1 MKFFYKAIKDGKAV
15 TGHGE
20 AKDKEAFSASL
31 TKQGLHPLVI
41 KVDKTKGGGLL
52 RFGPSKK
59 VKLSDLVIFT
69 RQLST
74 MISAGVPLARS
85 LAALQNDSE
94 SVYLR
99 EIIGGITHDVEGGA
113 PLGDAFAKYPDVF
126 SDVYV
131 NMVRAGE
138 NGGILDE
145 ILKRL
150 ATQVEQDASIR
161 KKIKS
166 AMMYPIV
173 ILSVTII
180 AFFGIMLVIVPKL
193 GGILLSL
200 GGPNAKLPVY
210 TQAMLNVSNFCVHST
225 IIRHIPILG
234 SIPVLNKLPNLFFI
248 LVLAAIAA
256 VYFRRYI
263 KTPQGKY
270 WFHGM
275 LLRMPIFK
283 TIILKIAIAR
293 FSRTFAS
300 LMSSG
305 VSVLDALAV
314 TGGAI
319 GNKVIEKELK
329 DAAQQVKNGKQ
340 LSEPLSESKHFPPI
354 VSQMLAVGEE
364 TGQTDTVLIKVA
376 DFYEEEV
383 GTMIDGLAAVIEPV
397 MIIFL
402 GGAVG
407 LIAASVMGPIAS
419 LSKNIGNS

>member
-1 MKFFYKAIKDGKAV
+1 MKFFYKGIKDGKAV
-15 TGHGE
+15 TGHSE
-20 AKDKEAFSASL
+20 AKDKAALTANL
-31 TKQGLHPLVI
+31 TKQGIHPLVI
-41 KVDKTKGGGLL
+41 KVDKAKGGGLL
-52 RFGPSKK
+52 SFGPSKK
-59 VKLSDLVIFT
+59 VRLSDLVIFT

-85 LAALQNDSE
+85 LSALQADSE
-94 SVYLR
+94 SLYLR
-99 EIIGGITHDVEGGA
+99 EVIAGITHDVEGGS
-113 PLGDAFAKYPDVF
+113 PLGDAFAKYPRVF
-126 SDVYV
+126 SEVYV

-166 AMMYPIV
+166 AMMYPVV
-173 ILSVTII
+173 ILSVTVI
-180 AFFGIMLVIVPKL
+180 AFFGIMLFIVPKI
-193 GGILLSL
+193 GSILLSL

-210 TQAMLNVSNFCVHST
+210 TRVLLNASNFCVHAT
-225 IIRHIPILG
+225 IIKHIPLLG
-234 SIPVLNKLPNLFFI
+234 SIPMINKIPNLLFI
-248 LVLAAIAA
+248 IVFLGIVAF
-256 VYFRRYI
+256 YFMRYI
-263 KTPQGKY
+263 RTPQGKY

-275 LLRMPIFK
+275 LLRTPVFK

-305 VSVLDALAV
+305 VSVLDALSV

-329 DAAQQVKNGKQ
+329 DAAQEVRNGKQ

-364 TGQTDTVLIKVA
+364 TGQTDTVLVKVA

-402 GGAVG
+402 GAGVG